1 MFMTAGGHF
10 AGAIVRVSKPEGADD
25 GGVTKKG
32 KPKKPVPELEVLK
45 HKTFHR
51 YTSKYFLFFIRF
63 TVIYCVNSSQEA
75 RWLAIAQ

>member
-10 AGAIVRVSKPEGADD
+10 AGAIVRVSKPEGAED

-51 YTSKYFLFFIRF
+51 YTSQYFIFF
-63 TVIYCVNSSQEA
+63 TKCTAIYRVDSS
-75 RWLAIAQ
+75 